1 MVAPTIMAKL
11 DQLPDS
17 LQVEVLHYIEFLLDK
32 YLRSLPLEQSV
43 VEPGKQ
49 HGYGSWAG
57 QIIMSDDFDQPL
69 EDLQDYM

>member
-32 YLRSLPLEQSV
+32 YLRSLPSGQSV
-43 VEPGKQ
+43 VEPEKQ